1 MKRSSISIRRTL
13 LLALLVWLGPSTV
26 TLAAQ
31 APAKAVPKA
40 ESKLDAQAEEL
51 YRKGVAQYKAEQYA
65 EAVVSFEAAY
75 RITQAPRLL
84 YNLGTAH
91 RKLGHLQDAIDFFD
105 EYLKREPTIEP
116 ERRTTV
122 EGYIAELRAQLQ
134 AKAAMSTPSPTPAP
148 APIATEPPKKTPL
161 YRKWWFWTA
170 VGGAVVITG
179 LSIGLAVGLQ
189 PRQTLLDNHYD
200 PTF

>member
-1 MKRSSISIRRTL
+1 MKRSSISINRWL
-13 LLALLVWLGPSTV
+13 LLSLLVCLGSSTAG
-26 TLAAQ
+26 LAAQ
-31 APAKAVPKA
+31 VAVKPVPKV
-40 ESKLDAQAEEL
+40 EGKLDAQAEEL

-65 EAVVSFEAAY
+65 DAVVSFEAAY
-75 RITQAPRLL
+75 RISGAPRLL

-122 EGYIAELRAQLQ
+122 EGYITELRAELH
-134 AKAAMSTPSPTPAP
+134 AKAVAAAPSPTPQP
-148 APIATEPPKKTPL
+148 VVTEPPKKTPL

-189 PRQTLLDNHYD
+189 PRQTLLNNYYD